1 MGEKALRRLQAGLE
15 TTRGLGVAATRK
27 VYGEMEPHRDQPR
40 KFAMEDRGIF
50 VDKFRANAKLV
61 DASFKMKADLTFEDL
76 PYWLDML
83 LRGGVAATGSA
94 TVGYTYQYVPDQTSD
109 TLKTR
114 TFEWG
119 DDSIAWQGKFG
130 TLDSMDI
137 NVALDDSVSLDM
149 TGYVQEW
156 MPQGFGGFAGFTGSL
171 SERAVESVEGWQARL
186 FIDPGASAPGTT
198 QVTGRL
204 VSAKVMVKNQNKR
217 KWFGDASPYFTVL
230 GRGRRQ
236 ISLDLVL
243 EQFDTTQLAD
253 LINTNVVG
261 QLPAERAIRV
271 SLAGSPITG
280 TTFGTTNGALAAGVA
295 ITSITTNALTSAI
308 PGGTVIALGAGGPQ
322 ATVTPAGAALS
333 ATSIPIF
340 SFTPQATVNTGATIM
355 AAKQVWMD
363 FWGYF
368 EGDPKWGLRE
378 TNVTVNLVLQAVYD
392 VTAAKEA
399 MFTVINGLATA
410 IT

>member
-15 TTRGLGVAATRK
+15 TTRGTAVPATRK
-27 VYGEMEPHRDQPR
+27 VYGELEPHRDQPR

-50 VDKFRANAKLV
+50 TDKFRANAKLV
-61 DASFKMKADLTFEDL
+61 DAAFKMKSDLTFEDL

-83 LRGGVAATGSA
+83 LKGGVVATGSA
-94 TVGYTYQYVPDQTSD
+94 TVGYTYQYVPDQSSD
-109 TLKTR
+109 SLKTR

-119 DDSIAWQGKFG
+119 DDSIAWQGSFA
-130 TLDSMDI
+130 TLDSLDV
-137 NVALDDSVSLDM
+137 NVALDDSASLDM
-149 TGYVQEW
+149 TGFVKEW
-156 MPQGFGGFAGFTGSL
+156 FPQGTGGFTGFTAAL
-171 SERAVESVEGWQARL
+171 AERAVESVEGWHARI

-204 VSAKVMVKNQNKR
+204 VSAKIAVKNQNKR
-217 KWFGDASPYFTVL
+217 KWFGDASPFFTVL

-243 EQFDTTQLAD
+243 EQFDQTQLGD
-253 LINTNVVG
+253 LFTTNVAG
-261 QLPAERAIRV
+261 QLPVERAIRL

-295 ITSITTNALTSAI
+295 VTSIVTNALTAAI

-333 ATSIPIF
+333 ALSVPVF
-340 SFTPQATVNTGATIM
+340 SFTPTATVATGATIM
-355 AAKQVWMD
+355 AAKQVWFD

-378 TNVTVNLVLQAVYD
+378 TNVTVNLMLQAVYD

-399 MFTVINGLATA
+399 MFTVVNGLATA